1 MKGRSLLCADQMKKE
16 DNGVKCIAFRQHE
29 AAWPGEY
36 QKTEVGR
43 DQRKAASR
51 SLDTY
56 KENGFVM
63 E

>member
-1 MKGRSLLCADQMKKE
+1 MEKE
-16 DNGVKCIAFRQHE
+16 DNSVRCIAFRQHE

-36 QKTEVGR
+36 QKIEVGR
-43 DQRKAASR
+43 DQREAASR